1 MKTTEAAKILKM
13 SLLDLH
19 GWILSG
25 NCPFGVVTRKAEKRG
40 GRNRYYIN
48 EERLRLW
55 LQGKI

>member
-13 SLLDLH
+13 SLQDLY

-25 NCPFGVVTRKAEKRG
+25 SCPFGVVTKKAEKRG
-40 GRNRYYIN
+40 GRNSYYIN
-48 EERLRLW
+48 DERLQLW